1 MASDSKMIEPW
12 MLITVL
18 MIGVILFLVGCT
30 HLDTTDKDI
39 NRFRIHVKGTVDEC
53 QVWVGQQIE
62 LTIED
67 ESLMLENPTGD

>member
-1 MASDSKMIEPW
+1 MAADSKMIEPW
-12 MLITVL
+12 MIITAL
-18 MIGVILFLVGCT
+18 MIAFILFLAGCT
-30 HLDTTDKDI
+30 QLDTTDKDI

-67 ESLMLENPTGD
+67 ESLILENPTGD